1 MVSDPSLKQ
10 TKVDLGGLMKVLGEH
25 LYSSPNVAVRELV
38 QNAHDSCVRRRLESA
53 VAFEPRI
60 VVTTDPLA
68 RTLGFEDAG
77 AGLTEDEIERY
88 LATIGSGYTRTLR
101 DQGHEGLIGYF
112 GLGFLSAFVISERID
127 VWTCSYQEPERAW
140 SFSSR
145 SGQSYVVQPAPSRP
159 VGTRVTLHLQ
169 PRFEELSRV
178 EPVRALLERYCGLLD
193 VPIFCV
199 ETGSNR
205 SSRASFDGEA
215 AGGEAPDG
223 EPAANENQWV
233 PDAPDEAAAN
243 EDQRRPP
250 ASDVESLGSAINA
263 VPPPWRGDDEGSPLR
278 RRRDALEFVRR
289 FEPGFEPLCT
299 LPVERDDATDVRGLL
314 WVQDG
319 TTYGTSDNRNVSVFV
334 RGMLIN
340 DDERDLLPT
349 WAGFMGAVLES
360 DLLKPTASR
369 ESLQKDEAY
378 SAAQARVREALVE
391 GLRTLASEQPASW
404 RTVLRRHNEALLGA
418 SMCDVRLFDLLCDEL
433 TVPTS
438 QGDLPVATVL
448 TRSGGRLHV
457 SQADRGGFEEL
468 LFRALKVPVVQGV
481 RYGALPFC
489 REYAQRRHG
498 RLVMVGTSGGDRELF
513 RREELPEP
521 DAQRLQAWFG
531 GDAAQV
537 VAARFA
543 PDHLPLVVV
552 ADREAELKRRIES
565 DDADKRIA
573 SAVLGLAR
581 QFTGGIAKG
590 PELRV
595 YVNLDCPVVPALLEA
610 APERAEAAL
619 ALLRPLLGLLS
630 EPDDDGRLMP
640 IDEALQGYCR
650 AVTRIAKGEA

>member
-1 MVSDPSLKQ
+1 MVGDPSLKQ

-25 LYSSPNVAVRELV
+25 LYSSPNVAIRELV

-60 VVTTDPLA
+60 VVTTDPAA

-127 VWTCSYQEPERAW
+127 VWTCSYQDPGRAW

-145 SGQSYVVQPAPSRP
+145 SGQSYVVQPAPPRP
-159 VGTRVTLHLQ
+159 VGTRVTLHLL

-178 EPVRALLERYCGLLD
+178 GPVRSLLERYCGLLE
-193 VPIFCV
+193 VPIFCTEERGAGV
-199 ETGSNR
+199 
-205 SSRASFDGEA
+205 SRASLPPDGEA
-215 AGGEAPDG
+215 AANAAEWSTQGSDADG
-223 EPAANENQWV
+223 SA
-233 PDAPDEAAAN
+233 
-243 EDQRRPP
+243 
-250 ASDVESLGSAINA
+250 ESLGAAINA
-263 VPPPWRGDDEGSPLR
+263 VAPPWRRSGDEGSSPVR

-299 LPVERDDATDVRGLL
+299 LPVEPEVAGDVRGLL
-314 WVQDG
+314 WIQDG

-360 DLLKPTASR
+360 DVLRPTASR

-378 SAAQARVREALVE
+378 TAAQARVREALVE
-391 GLRTLASEQPASW
+391 GLRGLASEQPASW

-418 SMCDVRLFDLLCDEL
+418 SLCDVRLFDLLCDEL

-489 REYAQRRHG
+489 REYTQRRHG

-513 RREELPEP
+513 RRQELPQA
-521 DAQRLQAWFG
+521 DAERLQAWFG

-537 VAARFA
+537 VPARFA

-581 QFTGGIAKG
+581 RFTGSLVKG

-595 YVNLDCPVVPALLEA
+595 YVNLDCAVVPALLA
-610 APERAEAAL
+610 ASPERAEAAL

-640 IDEALQGYCR
+640 IDEALAGYCR
-650 AVTRIAKGEA
+650 AVTRIARGDA

>member
-1 MVSDPSLKQ
+1 
-10 TKVDLGGLMKVLGEH
+10 MKVLGEH
-25 LYSSPNVAVRELV
+25 LYSSPNVAIRELV
-38 QNAHDSCVRRRLESA
+38 QNAHDSCVRRRVESSEP
-53 VAFEPRI
+53 FEPRI
-60 VVTTDPLA
+60 TVVADPVA
-68 RTLGFEDAG
+68 RTLSFEDTG

-112 GLGFLSAFVISERID
+112 GLGFLSAFVISERIE

-145 SGQSYVVQPAPSRP
+145 SGQSYVVQPAAARP
-159 VGTRVTLHLQ
+159 VGTRVTLHLAT
-169 PRFEELSRV
+169 RFEALCRPG
-178 EPVRALLERYCGLLD
+178 PVRALLERYCGLLE
-193 VPIFCV
+193 VPIHC
-199 ETGSNR
+199 
-205 SSRASFDGEA
+205 
-215 AGGEAPDG
+215 
-223 EPAANENQWV
+223 
-233 PDAPDEAAAN
+233 DE
-243 EDQRRPP
+243 PP
-250 ASDVESLGSAINA
+250 AVNA
-263 VPPPWRGDDEGSPLR
+263 VPAPWRRQGDEGSPLR

-299 LPVERDDATDVRGLL
+299 LPIALDEASDTAAASDVRGLL
-314 WVQDG
+314 WIQDG
-319 TTYGTSDNRNVSVFV
+319 ATYGTSDNRNVAVFV
-334 RGMLIN
+334 RGMLVS

-349 WAGFMGAVLES
+349 WAGFVGAVLES
-360 DLLKPTASR
+360 DALRPTASR
-369 ESLQKDEAY
+369 ESLQKDELY
-378 SAAQARVREALVE
+378 TAAQERIREALVE
-391 GLRTLASEQPASW
+391 GLRGLASDQPAAW

-418 SMCDVRLFDLLCDEL
+418 SLCDPRLFELLCDEL

-448 TRSGGRLHV
+448 ARSEGRLHV
-457 SQADRGGFEEL
+457 TQADRGGFEEL

-513 RREELPEP
+513 QRVELPAD
-521 DAQRLQAWFG
+521 DARRLHEWFG
-531 GDAAQV
+531 GESAQV
-537 VAARFA
+537 VPARFA
-543 PDHLPLVVV
+543 PEHLPLVVV

-581 QFTGGIAKG
+581 QFTGGLANR

-595 YVNLDCPVVPALLEA
+595 YVNLDCPVVPALLA
-610 APERAEAAL
+610 ATPERAEAAL

-630 EPDDDGRLMP
+630 EPDEDGRLMP
-640 IDEALQGYCR
+640 IDEALRGYCR
-650 AVTRIAKGEA
+650 AVTRIARGET

>member
-1 MVSDPSLKQ
+1 VIGDPSLKQ

-25 LYSSPNVAVRELV
+25 LYSSPNVAIRELV
-38 QNAHDSCVRRRLESA
+38 QNAHDSCVRRRLESS
-53 VAFEPRI
+53 VEFEPRI
-60 VVTTDPLA
+60 VVGTDPAA
-68 RTLGFEDAG
+68 RTLSFEDAG

-101 DQGHEGLIGYF
+101 DQGHDGLIGYF

-145 SGQSYVVQPAPSRP
+145 SGQSYVVRPAPARP

-169 PRFEELSRV
+169 PRFEELSRAA
-178 EPVRALLERYCGLLD
+178 PVRALLERYCGLLD
-193 VPIFCV
+193 VPIFCDL
-199 ETGSNR
+199 
-205 SSRASFDGEA
+205 AEA
-215 AGGEAPDG
+215 Q
-223 EPAANENQWV
+223 PAV
-233 PDAPDEAAAN
+233 
-243 EDQRRPP
+243 
-250 ASDVESLGSAINA
+250 NA
-263 VPPPWRGDDEGSPLR
+263 VPPPWRRDEAEGSPLR
-278 RRRDALEFVRR
+278 RRREQLEFVRR

-299 LPVERDDATDVRGLL
+299 LPIEPAGSADVRGLL
-314 WVQDG
+314 WIQDG

-340 DDERDLLPT
+340 DDERDLLPA
-349 WAGFMGAVLES
+349 WAGFVGAVLES
-360 DLLKPTASR
+360 DVLRPTASR
-369 ESLQKDEAY
+369 ESLQKDEGY
-378 SAAQARVREALVE
+378 EAAQARIREALVE
-391 GLRTLASEQPASW
+391 GLRNLASEQPASW

-418 SMCDVRLFDLLCDEL
+418 SLCDPRLFELLCDEL

-448 TRSGGRLHV
+448 ARSDGRLHV

-489 REYAQRRHG
+489 REYTNARHG

-513 RREELPEP
+513 RRQALPED
-521 DAQRLQAWFG
+521 DARRLQAWFG
-531 GDAAQV
+531 GDSAQV
-537 VAARFA
+537 VPARFA

-565 DDADKRIA
+565 DDADKSIA

-581 QFTGGIAKG
+581 QFTGSLAKG

-610 APERAEAAL
+610 TPERAEAAL

-650 AVTRIAKGEA
+650 AVTRIARGDA

>member
-1 MVSDPSLKQ
+1 MVGDPSLKQ

-25 LYSSPNVAVRELV
+25 LYSSPNVAIRELV
-38 QNAHDSCVRRRLESA
+38 QNAHDSCVRRRLEA
-53 VAFEPRI
+53 GVAFEPRI
-60 VVTTDPLA
+60 VVTTDPAA

-145 SGQSYVVQPAPSRP
+145 SGQSYVVQPAPPRP
-159 VGTRVTLHLQ
+159 VGTRVTLHLL

-178 EPVRALLERYCGLLD
+178 GPVRALLERYCGLLE
-193 VPIFCV
+193 VPIFCTEEHRV
-199 ETGSNR
+199 EG
-205 SSRASFDGEA
+205 SRASLPP
-215 AGGEAPDG
+215 GG
-223 EPAANENQWV
+223 
-233 PDAPDEAAAN
+233 EAAAN
-243 EDQRRPP
+243 AAQWSTPG
-250 ASDVESLGSAINA
+250 SDAEPSAESLGPAVNA
-263 VPPPWRGDDEGSPLR
+263 VPPPWRRSGDEGSSPVR

-299 LPVERDDATDVRGLL
+299 LPVQSEVAVAAAGDDAGGSPRPIGTDVRGLL
-314 WVQDG
+314 WIQDG

-360 DLLKPTASR
+360 DVLRPTASR

-378 SAAQARVREALVE
+378 AAAQARVREALVE
-391 GLRTLASEQPASW
+391 GLRNLAGEQPASW

-418 SMCDVRLFDLLCDEL
+418 SLCDVRLFDLLCDEL

-489 REYAQRRHG
+489 REYTHRRHG

-513 RREELPEP
+513 RRQELPLA
-521 DAQRLQAWFG
+521 DAERLQAWFG

-537 VAARFA
+537 VPARFA

-581 QFTGGIAKG
+581 RFTGSLAKG

-595 YVNLDCPVVPALLEA
+595 YVNLDCAVVPALLA
-610 APERAEAAL
+610 ATPERAEAAL

-640 IDEALQGYCR
+640 IDEALAGYCR
-650 AVTRIAKGEA
+650 AVTRIARGEA

>member
-1 MVSDPSLKQ
+1 VVGDPSLKQ

-25 LYSSPNVAVRELV
+25 LYSSPNVAIRELV
-38 QNAHDSCVRRRLESA
+38 QNAHDSCVRRRLESTLP
-53 VAFEPRI
+53 FEPCI
-60 VVTTDPLA
+60 VVDTDPVA
-68 RTLGFEDAG
+68 RTLSFEDTG

-112 GLGFLSAFVISERID
+112 GLGFLSAFVISDRIE

-145 SGQSYVVQPAPSRP
+145 SGQSYVVQPAPPRP
-159 VGTRVTLHLQ
+159 VGTRVTLHLR
-169 PRFEELSRV
+169 PRFEELSRTV
-178 EPVRALLERYCGLLD
+178 PVRALLERYCGLLE
-193 VPIFCV
+193 VPIYC
-199 ETGSNR
+199 
-205 SSRASFDGEA
+205 
-215 AGGEAPDG
+215 
-223 EPAANENQWV
+223 NEEN
-233 PDAPDEAAAN
+233 AAAN
-243 EDQRRPP
+243 ALGP
-250 ASDVESLGSAINA
+250 AVNA
-263 VPPPWRGDDEGSPLR
+263 VPPPWRRADADGSPLR
-278 RRRDALEFVRR
+278 RRREALEFVRR

-299 LPVERDDATDVRGLL
+299 LPIDHGETVDVRGLL
-314 WVQDG
+314 WIQDG
-319 TTYGTSDNRNVSVFV
+319 ATYGTSDNRNVSVFV

-340 DDERDLLPT
+340 DDEHDLLPT
-349 WAGFMGAVLES
+349 WAGFVGAVLES
-360 DLLKPTASR
+360 DVLLPTASR
-369 ESLQKDEAY
+369 ESLQKNEAY
-378 SAAQARVREALVE
+378 QAAQERVREALVE
-391 GLRTLASEQPASW
+391 GLRGLAGEQPATW

-418 SMCDVRLFDLLCDEL
+418 SLCDPRLYELLCDEL

-448 TRSGGRLHV
+448 ARSGGRLHV

-498 RLVMVGTSGGDRELF
+498 RLVMVGTSGGDSELF
-513 RREELPEP
+513 RREELPEA
-521 DAQRLQAWFG
+521 DARRLREWFG
-531 GDAAQV
+531 GEQAQV
-537 VAARFA
+537 VPARFA
-543 PDHLPLVVV
+543 PAHLPLVVV

-581 QFTGGIAKG
+581 KFTGGLAKA

-610 APERAEAAL
+610 TPERAEAAL

-650 AVTRIAKGEA
+650 AVTRIARGEA

>member
-1 MVSDPSLKQ
+1 MW
-10 TKVDLGGLMKVLGEH
+10 
-25 LYSSPNVAVRELV
+25 
-38 QNAHDSCVRRRLESA
+38 
-53 VAFEPRI
+53 I
-60 VVTTDPLA
+60 
-68 RTLGFEDAG
+68 
-77 AGLTEDEIERY
+77 
-88 LATIGSGYTRTLR
+88 
-101 DQGHEGLIGYF
+101 
-112 GLGFLSAFVISERID
+112 
-127 VWTCSYQEPERAW
+127 
-140 SFSSR
+140 
-145 SGQSYVVQPAPSRP
+145 
-159 VGTRVTLHLQ
+159 
-169 PRFEELSRV
+169 
-178 EPVRALLERYCGLLD
+178 
-193 VPIFCV
+193 
-199 ETGSNR
+199 
-205 SSRASFDGEA
+205 
-215 AGGEAPDG
+215 
-223 EPAANENQWV
+223 
-233 PDAPDEAAAN
+233 
-243 EDQRRPP
+243 
-250 ASDVESLGSAINA
+250 
-263 VPPPWRGDDEGSPLR
+263 
-278 RRRDALEFVRR
+278 
-289 FEPGFEPLCT
+289 
-299 LPVERDDATDVRGLL
+299 
-314 WVQDG
+314 QDG

-334 RGMLIN
+334 RGMLVS
-340 DDERDLLPT
+340 DDERELLPT

-369 ESLQKDEAY
+369 ESLQEDEAY
-378 SAAQARVREALVE
+378 AAAQAHVREALVE
-391 GLRTLASEQPASW
+391 GLRRLASEQPAAW

-418 SMCDVRLFDLLCDEL
+418 SLCDVRLFDLLCDEL

-513 RREELPEP
+513 QREELPEAT
-521 DAQRLQAWFG
+521 AQRLQAWFG

-537 VAARFA
+537 VPARFA

-581 QFTGGIAKG
+581 QFTGGLAKG

-610 APERAEAAL
+610 TPDRAEAAL

-640 IDEALQGYCR
+640 IDEALRGYCR
-650 AVTRIAKGEA
+650 AVTRIAQGNA

>member
-1 MVSDPSLKQ
+1 VTSDPSLKQ

-25 LYSSPNVAVRELV
+25 LYSSPNVAIRELV
-38 QNAHDSCVRRRLESA
+38 QNAHDSCVRRRVESEL
-53 VAFEPRI
+53 AFEPRI
-60 VVTTDPLA
+60 EVAVDSVA
-68 RTLGFEDAG
+68 RTLSFEDTG

-101 DQGHEGLIGYF
+101 DEGHEGLIGYF
-112 GLGFLSAFVISERID
+112 GLGFLSAFVISERIE
-127 VWTCSYQEPERAW
+127 VWTCSYQQPDRAW
-140 SFSSR
+140 SFTSR
-145 SGQSYVVQPAPSRP
+145 SGHSYLVRPAPSRP
-159 VGTRVTLHLQ
+159 VGTRVTLHLA
-169 PRFEELSRV
+169 PRFEELSRAA
-178 EPVRALLERYCGLLD
+178 PVRALLERYCGLLE
-193 VPIFCV
+193 VPIHC
-199 ETGSNR
+199 GSGPAVN
-205 SSRASFDGEA
+205 AS
-215 AGGEAPDG
+215 
-223 EPAANENQWV
+223 
-233 PDAPDEAAAN
+233 
-243 EDQRRPP
+243 
-250 ASDVESLGSAINA
+250 
-263 VPPPWRGDDEGSPLR
+263 PPPWREEDSGSSPLR
-278 RRRDALEFVRR
+278 RRREALEFVRR

-299 LPVERDDATDVRGLL
+299 LPVEGGEGADVRGLI
-314 WVQDG
+314 WIQDG
-319 TTYGTSDNRNVSVFV
+319 ATYGTSDNRNVSVFV

-340 DDERDLLPT
+340 DDEHDLLPT
-349 WAGFMGAVLES
+349 WAGFVGAVLES
-360 DLLKPTASR
+360 DGLHPTASR

-378 SAAQARVREALVE
+378 QAVQERVREALVE
-391 GLRTLASEQPASW
+391 GLRGLAGEQPATW

-418 SMCDVRLFDLLCDEL
+418 SLCDPRLYELLCDEL

-448 TRSGGRLHV
+448 ARSGGRLHV

-513 RREELPEP
+513 RREELPEA
-521 DAQRLQAWFG
+521 DARRLREWFG
-531 GDAAQV
+531 GEQSQV
-537 VAARFA
+537 VPARFA
-543 PDHLPLVVV
+543 PEHLPLVVV

-581 QFTGGIAKG
+581 QFTGGLAKA

-595 YVNLDCPVVPALLEA
+595 YINLDCPVVPALLEA
-610 APERAEAAL
+610 TPERAEAAL

-640 IDEALQGYCR
+640 IDEALKGYCR
-650 AVTRIAKGEA
+650 AVTRIARGEA

>member
-1 MVSDPSLKQ
+1 VIGDSSLRQ

-25 LYSSPNVAVRELV
+25 LYSSPNVAIRELV
-38 QNAHDSCVRRRLESA
+38 QNAHDSCVRRRLESSEP
-53 VAFEPRI
+53 FEPRI
-60 VVTTDPLA
+60 VVTTDPAA
-68 RTLGFEDAG
+68 RTLSFEDAG

-127 VWTCSYQEPERAW
+127 VWTCSFQEPEHAW
-140 SFSSR
+140 TFSSR
-145 SGQSYVVQPAPSRP
+145 SGQSYVVRPAPARP

-169 PRFEELSRV
+169 PRFEELSRAA
-178 EPVRALLERYCGLLD
+178 PVRALLERYCGLLD
-193 VPIFCV
+193 VPIFCDD
-199 ETGSNR
+199 
-205 SSRASFDGEA
+205 AEA
-215 AGGEAPDG
+215 R
-223 EPAANENQWV
+223 PAV
-233 PDAPDEAAAN
+233 
-243 EDQRRPP
+243 
-250 ASDVESLGSAINA
+250 NA
-263 VPPPWRGDDEGSPLR
+263 VPPPWRSSEAEGSPLR
-278 RRRDALEFVRR
+278 RRREALEFVRR

-299 LPVERDDATDVRGLL
+299 LPLGPAPSESEPLEPEPLEPEPSEGPKPASLDLRGLL
-314 WVQDG
+314 WIQDG

-349 WAGFMGAVLES
+349 WAGFVGAVLES
-360 DLLKPTASR
+360 DGLRPTASR

-378 SAAQARVREALVE
+378 AAAQERIREALVE
-391 GLRTLASEQPASW
+391 GLRQLATEQPASW

-418 SMCDVRLFDLLCDEL
+418 SLCDPRLFELLCDEL

-448 TRSGGRLHV
+448 ARSGGRLHV

-489 REYAQRRHG
+489 REYTTARHG
-498 RLVMVGTSGGDRELF
+498 RLVMVGTSGGDKELF
-513 RREELPEP
+513 RREELPED
-521 DAQRLQAWFG
+521 DATRLQAWFG
-531 GDAAQV
+531 GDSAQV
-537 VAARFA
+537 VPARFA

-581 QFTGGIAKG
+581 QFTGSLAKG

-595 YVNLDCPVVPALLEA
+595 YVNLDCPVIPALLEA
-610 APERAEAAL
+610 TPERAEAAL

-630 EPDDDGRLMP
+630 EPDDEGRLMP

-650 AVTRIAKGEA
+650 AVTRIAQGGA